1 MKADTR
7 SALFLILVLIPIL
20 ILVACLAHV
29 IACLTPGVS
38 AANSTQAQIRPVD
51 DGIFP
56 DKYPQFLKEVYV
68 LLREAEQLRQ
78 LSANERDITLG
89 NQPKKR
95 GSFLRGMV
103 EKEELKTEPLCTF
116 VRAQVGETGFEAFLQ
131 RYGIDPDNQDDIE
144 LEILAQMNRMRR
156 RESYYE
162 FVRKFSDA
170 TAGREGRVELVK
182 ASVAPHELEYGLRHC
197 EEEEFEA
204 LRDTVVARNDFGPQT
219 PQDRDLLR
227 ALEEKRG
234 AALRDMDEDAAT
246 KWRAVIAQLVSQ
258 PAGRAGRRLPFS
270 KPEMFAMMRNAE
282 RTLEQRKRPF
292 VVVTDLAELDNKS
305 AAEAADII
313 QTLGVAC
320 ESAETQPLIGCAFL
334 AYAFLDRDLAGDLKR
349 LNRIYG
355 DILSNQDSTQTKA
368 TKTSIRK
375 KKELLESLENAACQ
389 RIKTEHEASRKMV
402 LRLVR
407 TVLAGRGQPYRF
419 PFIRGVIFFKG
430 NQGHLAYRF
439 VEDFPMI
446 VAGETY
452 PYQWKHD
459 NEVNIALLLANVDPY
474 EGAQAVRFIIY
485 HGMWRSEEAKSL
497 GLYGWL
503 SQIIFGDRQ
512 TGRLPEFRNKT
523 YYYFPDFRFRPTGK
537 IDSEKERN
545 RTSEIMQLPFFAWTV
560 WRVYEEL
567 TKIHEQHGV
576 AFLKEV
582 YPYVRANTEAIR
594 TGLDPYDEGVLSGR
608 DAWVNGM
615 DNAWYHLMVMMRH
628 LPDRLIPDWA
638 MEVVE
643 KNRVDNRVDK
653 KPGNPVDPK
662 LARGRPSEYYY
673 ASKIVFYSII
683 KELELEPVTVY
694 NASPYN
700 AKDVALTAVMAR
712 SLEAQ
717 IAMAKVLRDTD
728 TNVLRIS
735 AMRGRKNE
743 IVGTWNDEIVRYQA
757 YLDRMKKAMNEH
769 LWEPQD
775 KTYYNRDVTRMF
787 RSVVEQQ
794 FCRPGVGQ
802 RGRIL
807 CEPRMKYWN
816 CEAANQGRGHCVLTE
831 EARESV
837 DLDERLVSVGLD
849 SNGTIQYEYKCT
861 PQYWTWVAGKHGSGR
876 YRLNVR
882 PGDPFIV
889 EQFSRPNKDEAGH
902 LWYEPKEDYWTC
914 LEDQEGARHC
924 ELNERA
930 VGLMEK
936 GARRIEE
943 GDVLRSP
950 AIAGFFPMFGH
961 IPSAERASQL
971 ALQLVNPWMWWP
983 VNGIPIPT
991 QPMMIH
997 TAGGQY
1003 ISNRVYDPDRYWLGP
1018 AWMASTKPVMDGF
1031 YSYGYQMPYLY
1042 IVQRTVGTLQDGRA
1056 VEHWNPET
1064 GEVNTSNINFPWA
1077 ASCMAGSIWGELTKE
1092 EQVEYLGRFHPG
1104 QFAQSG
1110 F

>member
-1 MKADTR
+1 MRAGTR
-7 SALFLILVLIPIL
+7 AALFLILIL
-20 ILVACLAHV
+20 IRVAGLAHV
-29 IACLTPGVS
+29 ITYLAPGAS
-38 AANSTQAQIRPVD
+38 AANSSQAQIRPVD
-51 DGIFP
+51 DSIFP
-56 DKYPQFLKEVYV
+56 DEYPQFLKEGYV

-78 LSANERDITLG
+78 LGANEREMALR
-89 NQPKKR
+89 NQPEKR
-95 GSFLRGMV
+95 GSILRGMV
-103 EKEELKTEPLCTF
+103 EKEELKTEPLYTF

-131 RYGIDPDNQDDIE
+131 RYGIDPGNQDDIE
-144 LEILAQMNRMRR
+144 LEILAQIDRMRR
-156 RESYYE
+156 RESYYR

-170 TAGREGRVELVK
+170 TAGRADRVELVK
-182 ASVAPHELEYGLRHC
+182 ASMAPHELEYALRHC
-197 EEEEFEA
+197 EEEEFDT
-204 LRDTVVARNDFGPQT
+204 LRDTIVSRNGFGPQT
-219 PQDRDLLR
+219 SQDRDLLR
-227 ALEEKRG
+227 ALEEKRR
-234 AALRDMDEDAAT
+234 AALINTDEGAAT

-292 VVVTDLAELDNKS
+292 VVVTDPAELGNES
-305 AAEAADII
+305 AAEAAEII

-320 ESAETQPLIGCAFL
+320 ESPQTQPLI

-349 LNRIYG
+349 LNRVYG
-355 DILSNQDSTQTKA
+355 DILSNEDSTQTKA
-368 TKTSIRK
+368 TKTSLRK

-389 RIKTEHEASRKMV
+389 RIKTELEASRKMV
-402 LRLVR
+402 LKLVR
-407 TVLAGRGQPYRF
+407 TILAGRGQPYRF
-419 PFIRGVIFFKG
+419 PFIRGVILFKG

-474 EGAQAVRFIIY
+474 EAAQAVRFIIY

-512 TGRLPEFRNKT
+512 TGRLPEFRNKI

-576 AFLKEV
+576 SFLNEV

-594 TGLDPYDEGVLSGR
+594 TGLDPYDEAVLSGR

-643 KNRVDNRVDK
+643 KNRVDNRVNK

-662 LARGRPSEYYY
+662 LARGRPSKYYY

-683 KELELEPVTVY
+683 KELELEPVAVY

-717 IAMAKVLRDTD
+717 IAMAKVLRSTD
-728 TNVLRIS
+728 TNVLRVS

-757 YLDRMKKAMNEH
+757 YLDRVKKAMNEH

-794 FCRPGVGQ
+794 FCRPGVRKQGQ
-802 RGRIL
+802 IL

-816 CEAANQGRGHCVLTE
+816 CEVANQGRGHCALTE

-837 DLDERLVSVGLD
+837 ELDERLVSVGLD
-849 SNGTIQYEYKCT
+849 SNGTIQYEYKFT

-902 LWYEPKEDYWTC
+902 LWYEPKGDYWTC

-930 VGLMEK
+930 KRLMEK

-991 QPMMIH
+991 QPMMIQN
-997 TAGGQY
+997 ADGQY
-1003 ISNRVYDPDRYWLGP
+1003 VSNRVYDPDRYWLGP

-1042 IVQRTVGTLQDGRA
+1042 IVQRAVGTLQDGRA

-1064 GEVNTSNINFPWA
+1064 GGVNTSNVNFPWA

-1092 EQVEYLGRFHPG
+1092 EQVEYLRRFHPG